1 MPDPTRQRLEALWRS
16 RVTDA
21 KLRLEFAR
29 LFLKE
34 VQTDLAADVVPVADG
49 QFAFRQALR
58 AENAALA
65 EYNRVLRIYTDLTM
79 NGTVPDED
87 AWHGRKSGRKAKAT
101 ADEAP
106 PDVPNVTH
114 PRERIDTPASAGH
127 TRVGQQVVANSDQQ
141 NFRRSDELLA
151 SQSEYPRQGFPSIRR
166 LRAV

>member
-1 MPDPTRQRLEALWRS
+1 V
-16 RVTDA
+16 RV
-21 KLRLEFAR
+21 E
-29 LFLKE
+29 
-34 VQTDLAADVVPVADG
+34 
-49 QFAFRQALR
+49 
-58 AENAALA
+58 
-65 EYNRVLRIYTDLTM
+65 
-79 NGTVPDED
+79 
-87 AWHGRKSGRKAKAT
+87 AT

>member
-1 MPDPTRQRLEALWRS
+1 MPDPTRQTLEALWRS

-34 VQTDLAADVVPVADG
+34 VQTDLAANVVPMADG

-87 AWHGRKSGRKAKAT
+87 AWHGRKAASSKAT
-101 ADEAP
+101 DDEAP
-106 PDVPNVTH
+106 PDVPKVTP
-114 PRERIDTPASAGH
+114 PRERIDTPAPKGH
-127 TRVGQQVVANSDQQ
+127 TCVG
-141 NFRRSDELLA
+141 A
-151 SQSEYPRQGFPSIRR
+151 SRW
-166 LRAV
+166 